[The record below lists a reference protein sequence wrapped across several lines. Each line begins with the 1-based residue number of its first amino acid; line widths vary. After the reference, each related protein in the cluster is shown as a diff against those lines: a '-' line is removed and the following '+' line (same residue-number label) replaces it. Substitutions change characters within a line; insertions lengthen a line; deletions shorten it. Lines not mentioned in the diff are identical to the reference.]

1 MMEQV
6 TMIFVAVIAAVA
18 AYTISIEM
26 GKGGVFGSAVVTL
39 IAGVLFRY
47 LESEG
52 MITITDLAVVAT
64 TAGYAGMAAQ
74 KNISNVKEM
83 AIVGL
88 ITGVLYIAGA
98 NAFVGV
104 GGRLGTIAA
113 IACFS
118 WVGFK
123 SMTGF
128 SIQSAKARY

>member
-1 MMEQV
+1 MDQL
-6 TMIFVAVIAAVA
+6 TMVLVAVVAAVA
-18 AYTISIEM
+18 AYSISIEM

-47 LESEG
+47 LETEG
-52 MITITDLAVVAT
+52 IITITGLAVVAT

-74 KNISNVKEM
+74 KNIANVKEM

-88 ITGVLYIAGA
+88 ITGILYIAGA

-113 IACFS
+113 ISCFS

-123 SMTGF
+123 SITGF
-128 SIQSAKARY
+128 SIQSAKTRY

>member
-1 MMEQV
+1 MDQLI
-6 TMIFVAVIAAVA
+6 MILVAVVAAVA

-39 IAGVLFRY
+39 VAGVLFRY
-47 LESEG
+47 LEAEG
-52 MITITDLAVVAT
+52 FITITGLAVVAT

-74 KNISNVKEM
+74 KNIANVKEM

-88 ITGVLYIAGA
+88 ITGILYIAGA

-118 WVGFK
+118 WVGLK
-123 SMTGF
+123 SITGF
-128 SIQSAKARY
+128 SIQSAKTRY